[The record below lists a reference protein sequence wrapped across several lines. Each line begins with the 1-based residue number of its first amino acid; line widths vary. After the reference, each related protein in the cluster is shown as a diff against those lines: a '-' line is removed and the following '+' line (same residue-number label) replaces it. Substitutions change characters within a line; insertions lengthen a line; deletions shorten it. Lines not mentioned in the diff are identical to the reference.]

1 MTFVKLAGPA
11 KIGGKRYTAGDI
23 VEVGDDAVA
32 GLEEMGLVAEYPTEL
47 TAGPGVDLRQVD
59 LAGLPTGEKLITI
72 TEDQFNVAVAA
83 KAEALAGAL
92 SDSLMEGLENSIS
105 RVEKLEAELA
115 SERAAHDQTRAQLEA
130 ALHTNA
136 QAKDAPQQPADTP
149 PSEPAE
155 NTASKKGAA
164 AKAKG

>member
-59 LAGLPTGEKLITI
+59 LAGLPMGEKLITI

-83 KAEALAGAL
+83 KAEALAGAV

-105 RVEKLEAELA
+105 EVEKLEAELA
-115 SERAAHDQTRAQLEA
+115 SERAAHDQTRAQLDA
-130 ALHTNA
+130 ALNA
-136 QAKDAPQQPADTP
+136 SAAAPAPAQPDTP

>member
-11 KIGGKRYTAGDI
+11 KIGGKRREAGEG
-23 VEVGDDAVA
+23 VEVGDDALA
-32 GLEEMGLVAEYPTEL
+32 DLNRLGLVDHGATEL

-59 LAGLPTGEKLITI
+59 LAVLPAGEKLITI
-72 TEDQFNVAVAA
+72 TEEQFNVAVAA
-83 KAEALAGAL
+83 KAEALAGAV

-115 SERAAHDQTRAQLEA
+115 AERAAHDQTRAQLEVA
-130 ALHTNA
+130 MSANA
-136 QAKDAPQQPADTP
+136 QAKDTPDQTDTP